1 MNKLIE
7 QIKGQLE
14 HIDPI
19 ERTKA
24 ERNIMS
30 LIENSTE
37 EKTKIN
43 VQVWKSG
50 ANAWDDCKPV
60 ALEVANPVEVA
71 KSIVRVTG
79 QQVRLTYPFG
89 GITDV
94 GRLNGHYIHP
104 NDLRS

>member
-30 LIENSTE
+30 LIENTTE

-50 ANAWDDCKPV
+50 AVNSWQDCKPV

-71 KSIVRVTG
+71 QSIVRVTG
-79 QQVRLTYPFG
+79 EQVRLTYAFG
-89 GITDV
+89 GIKDV
-94 GRLNGHYIHP
+94 GRLNGHYFHP
-104 NDLRS
+104 NDFR